1 MFEMSVECS
10 SAPLSLS
17 SVHCSW
23 WLLCDQAWVCPCHW
37 PGYCHQSAILNWNT
51 IGQWSKLP
59 PPCVHNIQYSHFTPA
74 QPAACNSGQSVHTG
88 PWAARMYPHHGV
100 PSPVSGNLQIED
112 CLSSVF
118 ITIIPP
124 TLLYV
129 GKQNWLYRSSSK
141 IHSWL
146 LFSFNW
152 KIWLTLV
159 LWWGNH
165 NKWKF

>member
-1 MFEMSVECS
+1 MSLCSCVQRPLFLVTPVCPGLGLSMPLARLLPPVCNPKLKYYWSMIKAAASECS
-10 SAPLSLS
+10 
-17 SVHCSW
+17 
-23 WLLCDQAWVCPCHW
+23 
-37 PGYCHQSAILNWNT
+37 
-51 IGQWSKLP
+51 
-59 PPCVHNIQYSHFTPA
+59 QYSVFTVFTPA
-74 QPAACNSGQSVHTG
+74 HPAACNSGQSVHTG
-88 PWAARMYPHHGV
+88 PWAAQMYPHHGV
-100 PSPVSGNLQIED
+100 PSPVSGNLHIED

-129 GKQNWLYRSSSK
+129 GKQNWLYRHSK
-141 IHSWL
+141 IHDWL
-146 LFSFNW
+146 RCSFNW